1 MITLFSIDPGESESG
16 WILLDVDTI
25 NKKIMIIDRYHSVNK
40 DIFKMILKFSV
51 TNPRI
56 IIVIE
61 DIVSYGLPIGISTIE
76 TIKYIG
82 RFHQKA
88 LDLNL
93 KNIYFIDRPAIKLS
107 LCNARNAKDGNVIRS
122 LKNRFGEFGTIKNQ
136 QPLYKLKGM
145 PSGMLNHVWSALA
158 LGVAYI
164 NINYDEKH
172 EFKLI

>member
-1 MITLFSIDPGESESG
+1 MITLFSIDPGELESG
-16 WILLDVDTI
+16 WILLTIDII
-25 NKKIMIIDRYHSVNK
+25 NKKIIIIDRYHSVNK
-40 DIFKMILKFSV
+40 DILKMILKFSV
-51 TNPRI
+51 TNPSI
-56 IIVIE
+56 IIIIE
-61 DIVSYGLPIGISTIE
+61 DIVSYGMAIGKTTIE

-88 LDLNL
+88 LDLNF
-93 KNIYFIDRPAIKLS
+93 KNIFFIDRPGIKLE
-107 LCNARNAKDGNVIRS
+107 LCHSKRAKDGNVIKA

-158 LGVAYI
+158 LGIAYI
-164 NINYDEKH
+164 NINYDKKN

>member
-40 DIFKMILKFSV
+40 DIFKIILKFSV

-61 DIVSYGLPIGISTIE
+61 DIVSYGMAIGQTTIE

-93 KNIYFIDRPAIKLS
+93 KNIYFIDRPSIKLN
-107 LCNARNAKDGNVIRS
+107 LCHNRTAKDGNVIRS

-158 LGVAYI
+158 LSIAFI
-164 NINYDEKH
+164 NITYDEKH